1 MSHWGSELGLQ
12 VLTGLS
18 RLYCSLVWE
27 STVLLALCTED
38 MLPADCEFGR
48 ADLEKLM
55 PKDLKTDKD
64 DKSSS
69 ENGTSTGSSAISA
82 SGLKHSSD
90 EMGSN
95 GVSAALES
103 LTTSEN
109 QETPMETNEVNGSEK
124 EVKKSKLC
132 PTLQAQVKQ
141 LKPLLSVTSRLG
153 RALAELFSLLVKLC
167 VGTPVRQRRN
177 HQMPATPTNP
187 TPAAQAVAKALM
199 KLLANAFSWLPPPSS
214 PVPKLRWVSS
224 ISFIYL
230 SIFFF
235 LFANLDLTSYANN
248 GYYCGLGQYLF
259 NISIH

>member
-1 MSHWGSELGLQ
+1 M
-12 VLTGLS
+12 
-18 RLYCSLVWE
+18 
-27 STVLLALCTED
+27 LLALCTED

-55 PKDLKTDKD
+55 PKDVKGDKD
-64 DKSSS
+64 EKTTS
-69 ENGTSTGSSAISA
+69 EGGNSA
-82 SGLKHSSD
+82 SGSGGMTAAGLKHSTD

-103 LTTSEN
+103 LTTSES
-109 QETPMETNEVNGSEK
+109 QETPMETNEVNSLEK
-124 EVKKSKLC
+124 ESKKSKLC

-167 VGTPVRQRRN
+167 VGTPVRQRRS

-199 KLLANAFSWLPPPSS
+199 KLLANAFSWTPPPSS
-214 PVPKLRWVSS
+214 PVPKLRLTFLVCCVGFLSPMLFDDKKLPYHLMLQKFLSS
-224 ISFIYL
+224 GAQAA
-230 SIFFF
+230 FFE
-235 LFANLDLTSYANN
+235 
-248 GYYCGLGQYLF
+248 
-259 NISIH
+259 